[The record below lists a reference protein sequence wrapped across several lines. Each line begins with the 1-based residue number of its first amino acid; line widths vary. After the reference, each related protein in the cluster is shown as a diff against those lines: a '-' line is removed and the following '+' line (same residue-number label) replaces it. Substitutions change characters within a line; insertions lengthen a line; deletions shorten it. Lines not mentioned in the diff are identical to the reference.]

1 MKLSL
6 SLTRWLALSGFFLF
20 SNMHSLFAQGFQ
32 AGLILGFNTS
42 QISGDDLGGFNR
54 ISPNSGIFVKR
65 ELSDKLS
72 LQLEMTYLGKG
83 SKKNLGPEDPASS
96 YYLLRIHYI
105 EVPVLLQYK
114 FSNKITIEG
123 GPSLGVYI
131 GHKEE
136 DINGEFVGVLS
147 AREQFKRFDLSGNLG
162 VIWNL
167 NDTWSLNVR
176 ASNSLLP
183 VRNFD
188 QQASFRLTRG
198 QLNKS
203 VMGRIFY
210 NF

>member
-6 SLTRWLALSGFFLF
+6 SVTRWLALSGFFLF
-20 SNMHSLFAQGFQ
+20 SNTHSLFAQGFK

-167 NDTWSLNVR
+167 NETWSLNVR